1 MVAGDTVS
9 IRGQVME
16 YTHIPIGIK
25 RELVYMTLCVAVHGI
40 PAWGVNSAPQSS
52 QFQPQDEMKHS

>member
-16 YTHIPIGIK
+16 YTHIPTVIK
-25 RELVYMTLCVAVHGI
+25 RELVKF
-40 PAWGVNSAPQSS
+40 GV
-52 QFQPQDEMKHS
+52 DCDRKGLLEEDR